1 MRTIKVIKKDYS
13 NRNDI
18 TMFAKPEIL
27 YKMLHTD
34 EAVEGYIKYQRN
46 GIDVYLLFEKEST
59 DSLYHHTIARFIVSY
74 KEEGRPKLAESCV
87 SMLHTEH
94 EQAESFNMDSV
105 KVVLEDLDEQ
115 IRWNR
120 LWRSNDYKDYKSI
133 LAKN

>member
-13 NRNDI
+13 YKNDI
-18 TMFAKPEIL
+18 TMFVTPKIL

-34 EAVEGYIKYQRN
+34 EAVEGYVKYQRN

-59 DSLYHHTIARFIVSY
+59 DSLYHHTIARFVVSY

-120 LWRSNDYKDYKSI
+120 LWRSSNYENYSK
-133 LAKN
+133 LF